1 MNMHTISEFK
11 ALNTKTLDLLNKIK
25 LSKGA
30 LSVDN
35 LKALIDDY
43 RRMGEA
49 EFYGE
54 LAALLQP
61 KQTKEKRI
69 KDASLAKLEDIN
81 NYAALTAKLF
91 VELTIEKA
99 AEQGI
104 KLPKLAAKDKTLPK
118 LLAHF
123 RTHSS
128 EAELF
133 RVGQM
138 VADKYTRTH

>member
-1 MNMHTISEFK
+1 MNMHTRSESK

-30 LSVDN
+30 LSIDN
-35 LKALIDDY
+35 VKALIDDY
-43 RRMGEA
+43 KRIGEA

-61 KQTKEKRI
+61 KQPKAKKI
-69 KDASLAKLEDIN
+69 KDASLVKLEDMN
-81 NYAALTAKLF
+81 NYAALTSKLF
-91 VELTIEKA
+91 VELTLEKA

-104 KLPKLAAKDKTLPK
+104 KLPKLAAKDKSLPK

-123 RTHSS
+123 RAHST

-133 RVGQM
+133 RVGQI
-138 VADKYTRTH
+138 VADKHTRTH